1 MSYKDRFDNI
11 LKIMESKLINVK
23 RIYKNINDNN
33 NYLLSSYNDLLEYE
47 ILLIEYKKYNRDTLN
62 SLIMDRIEDEIDEFE
77 DLYEDFI
84 SELNDFN
91 EEYEDINE
99 DNIEN
104 IIKDSKVKSKDE
116 YEDYNFEEEELEE
129 DDFYYE
135 DLD

>member
-1 MSYKDRFDNI
+1 MSYKDSFDNI
-11 LKIMESKLINVK
+11 LKIMESKLINV
-23 RIYKNINDNN
+23 N
-33 NYLLSSYNDLLEYE
+33 
-47 ILLIEYKKYNRDTLN
+47 
-62 SLIMDRIEDEIDEFE
+62 
-77 DLYEDFI
+77 
-84 SELNDFN
+84 N

-104 IIKDSKVKSKDE
+104 IIKDFKVKSKDK

>member
-47 ILLIEYKKYNRDTLN
+47 ILLIEYKKYNRATLN

-91 EEYEDINE
+91 EEYEDIND